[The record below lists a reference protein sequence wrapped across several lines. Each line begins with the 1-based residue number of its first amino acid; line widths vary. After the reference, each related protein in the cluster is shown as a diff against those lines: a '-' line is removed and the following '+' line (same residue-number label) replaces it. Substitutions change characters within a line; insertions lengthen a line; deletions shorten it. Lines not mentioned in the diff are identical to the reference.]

1 LQGVAQLCHFAQNQ
15 ARTPEACA
23 AEQDQE
29 QGAIA
34 NDPQASAQTFS
45 FRQPAED
52 QIKGLSR
59 GHNVGG
65 WRAGGGKF
73 GREVLVS
80 AKIEIHLGLHPGL
93 VKIHN
98 LQTYESE
105 FHLAFALVH
114 AGNFAQADLRG
125 YDNVGIEIIYE
136 AEERLRPRR

>member
-1 LQGVAQLCHFAQNQ
+1 M
-15 ARTPEACA
+15 AR
-23 AEQDQE
+23 
-29 QGAIA
+29 
-34 NDPQASAQTFS
+34 
-45 FRQPAED
+45 R
-52 QIKGLSR
+52 
-59 GHNVGG
+59 
-65 WRAGGGKF
+65 F

-80 AKIEIHLGLHPGL
+80 AEVEIHLGLHPGL